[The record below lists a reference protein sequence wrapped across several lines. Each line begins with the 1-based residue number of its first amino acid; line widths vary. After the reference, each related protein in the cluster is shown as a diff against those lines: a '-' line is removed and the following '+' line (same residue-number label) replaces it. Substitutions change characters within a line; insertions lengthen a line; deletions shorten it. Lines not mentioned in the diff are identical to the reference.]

1 MMNRR
6 QFLQYTVAL
15 AVAAPLAH
23 LGPFPTAVSAVAPQ
37 PAAPAQWIPTE
48 DEVHEWL
55 QYYKMTLQVGHTKFA
70 DAVGG
75 LFNAQGGAVPHGKD
89 EIPHDPALFLEAER
103 AFNAL
108 ERDRGNVAWSQGAG
122 YTQGRDD
129 LPRYNSRF
137 TAPSNEGFAW
147 YNGWLVGNNDRYR
160 RITRA

>member
-23 LGPFPTAVSAVAPQ
+23 LAMLPEAQSAPLAAVEWV
-37 PAAPAQWIPTE
+37 PTE
-48 DEVHEWL
+48 AEVNEWL
-55 QYYKMTLQVGHTKFA
+55 QYYKLSLKVGHEKFA

-75 LFNAQGGAVPHGKD
+75 LFDAQRGIGITHEED
-89 EIPHDPALFLEAER
+89 EITHDPALFREAER

-122 YTQGRDD
+122 YNCGRDGGA
-129 LPRYNSRF
+129 RRHMSF
-137 TAPSNEGFAW
+137 SGPSNEGFAW
-147 YNGWLVGNNDRYR
+147 HNGWLVGNNDRYR
-160 RITRA
+160 RVTLA